1 MPNFD
6 KILGGIGILI
16 FVYLLFN
23 APNVKST
30 LEGVTSLGTR
40 LIGQLQGQKSF

>member
-6 KILGGIGILI
+6 KVLGGIGILI

-23 APNVKST
+23 AKNVS
-30 LEGVTSLGTR
+30 GVFNSLGGFGTKV
-40 LIGQLQGQKSF
+40 ITALQGR

>member
-6 KILGGIGILI
+6 KVLGGIGVLI

-23 APNVKST
+23 AQNASGVFNSLTNFST
-30 LEGVTSLGTR
+30 KV
-40 LIGQLQGQKSF
+40 IGALQGRQ

>member
-6 KILGGIGILI
+6 KVLGGIGILI

-23 APNVKST
+23 AQNAASVF
-30 LEGVTSLGTR
+30 GALGNTGTK
-40 LIGQLQGQKSF
+40 LITALQGR

>member
-6 KILGGIGILI
+6 KVLGGIGILI

-23 APNVKST
+23 AQSA
-30 LEGVTSLGTR
+30 GTIINN
-40 LIGQLQGQKSF
+40 LASASSKVIGTLQGRSV

>member
-23 APNVKST
+23 APNVKQT
-30 LEGVTSLGTR
+30 LDGITGLGTR
-40 LIGQLQGQKSF
+40 LIGTLQGRTVN

>member
-23 APNVKST
+23 AQNAGSVINNLASSSAK
-30 LEGVTSLGTR
+30 
-40 LIGQLQGQKSF
+40 LIGTLQGRSV

>member
-6 KILGGIGILI
+6 KVLGGIGILI

-23 APNVKST
+23 AQNVGGVLGSLTSFST
-30 LEGVTSLGTR
+30 KI
-40 LIGQLQGQKSF
+40 IGALQGRNI

>member
-6 KILGGIGILI
+6 KVLSGIGILI

-23 APNVKST
+23 AQNAGSIFNALGST
-30 LEGVTSLGTR
+30 GTK
-40 LIGQLQGQKSF
+40 LITALQGR